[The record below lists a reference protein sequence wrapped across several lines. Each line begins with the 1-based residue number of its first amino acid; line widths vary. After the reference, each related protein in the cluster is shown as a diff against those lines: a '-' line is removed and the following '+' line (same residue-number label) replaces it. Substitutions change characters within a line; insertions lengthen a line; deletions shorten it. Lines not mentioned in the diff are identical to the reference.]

1 MSEITAQGGKAIALQ
16 ADVALESL
24 FRDPRERL

>member
-1 MSEITAQGGKAIALQ
+1 VSEITAKSGKAIVLQ